1 MKCSEAEGKVKHV
14 RNVQDLEDELEE
26 YREKLSKAEK
36 SLGRYG
42 NLLRLFKGGH
52 FGSMSVG
59 HIDDKCSY

>member
-1 MKCSEAEGKVKHV
+1 MPSEMKCSEAEGKVKHV

-42 NLLRLFKGGH
+42 NLLRLFKGGPIWLDECGTH
-52 FGSMSVG
+52 
-59 HIDDKCSY
+59 